1 MTVHIGVEN
10 RSASAT
16 SFLLLE
22 DRIPSVLGRPAR
34 LVVSGI
40 PAHGTQQVTYTILP
54 QARGRYQLGPLSVD
68 VSDPFALVRQRLEFD
83 DREELIVT
91 PESRI

>member
-1 MTVHIGVEN
+1 MQIDVEN
-10 RSASAT
+10 RSAAAT

-22 DRIPSVLGRPAR
+22 DRLPSVLGRPAR

-54 QARGRYQLGPLSVD
+54 QTRGRYQLGPLSID
-68 VSDPFALVRQRLEFD
+68 VSDPFALVRQPLEFD
-83 DREELIVT
+83 EREDLIVT
-91 PESRI
+91 PEIET